1 MLHIGQAHPRGPI
14 PGFPR
19 DSAVLP
25 GTSVSSGR
33 APMCRRTCS
42 AHGRVSTVLNA
53 GAFPHDS
60 ADPSP
65 AGPGRMCSTVSTR
78 PLHASEPGGP
88 VPTPRMRPRHRTLR
102 PPRAQGRA
110 APTRPPAPSRRS
122 RTVRGSSWKVIQR
135 VHGGVLLGPLMLRDH
150 GGPTVV
156 LEGEV
161 RISTPGAP
169 RRRAPRSARSSLN
182 PRARHSGRRAR
193 GLSDVLAG

>member
-25 GTSVSSGR
+25 GTSVSNGR

-60 ADPSP
+60 AVPSLV
-65 AGPGRMCSTVSTR
+65 GPGRMCSTVSTR

-102 PPRAQGRA
+102 HPRARGRT
-110 APTRPPAPSRRS
+110 APTRPPASSRRS

-135 VHGGVLLGPLMLRDH
+135 VHGGVLLGPFMC
-150 GGPTVV
+150 GWTTVV
-156 LEGEV
+156 QPSFSRV
-161 RISTPGAP
+161 KRASRRPG
-169 RRRAPRSARSSLN
+169 RSGV
-182 PRARHSGRRAR
+182 GRRGPRDRHLTREHVTLA
-193 GLSDVLAG
+193 DVLAG

>member
-14 PGFPR
+14 PDFPR

-25 GTSVSSGR
+25 RMSVSSRR

-65 AGPGRMCSTVSTR
+65 AGPGRMCGTVSTR

-102 PPRAQGRA
+102 PPRARGRT
-110 APTRPPAPSRRS
+110 APTRPPASSRRS
-122 RTVRGSSWKVIQR
+122 RTVRGSSWKVIQL
-135 VHGGVLLGPLMLRDH
+135 VHGGVLLGPFMC
-150 GGPTVV
+150 GWTTVV
-156 LEGEV
+156 QPSFSRV
-161 RISTPGAP
+161 KRASRRPGRGGA
-169 RRRAPRSARSSLN
+169 
-182 PRARHSGRRAR
+182 GRRGPRDRRVTAEH
-193 GLSDVLAG
+193 VT